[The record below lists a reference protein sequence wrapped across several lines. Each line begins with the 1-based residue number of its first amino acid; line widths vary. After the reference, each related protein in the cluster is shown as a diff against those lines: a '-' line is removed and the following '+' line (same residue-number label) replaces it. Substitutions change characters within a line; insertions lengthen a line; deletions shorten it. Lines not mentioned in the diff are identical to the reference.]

1 MPHFWEMNL
10 TLFHKAALYSIVA
23 SFFFACSS
31 PNEELPAQQEDA
43 AVELAPVNK
52 GRSALDS
59 LNALIIDDPNDLD
72 VLESRARLYLGAR
85 NLAYAQAD
93 INAVLASDSSR
104 VGALEILGDL
114 GFASN
119 KTRESRDAW
128 KKCMR
133 LDPDYVPCRLKMA
146 QLYHVVTEFEK
157 SAELVDIVLNLEPQN
172 PEAHFLKGLLMR
184 DAVGDTA
191 RALQWFQKAIDIAP
205 DYVEAIDM
213 CGVLYSAMGN
223 PIAIAYFNRLVELD
237 PENKLSFYNRG
248 MFYLGQQDWNGALED
263 FTTCTKLDP
272 ADIESFFNLGY
283 IHLQLQLPRE
293 AIGYFTQA
301 LAIQPINHRALYGR
315 GYSFELLGDMPNAE
329 KDYREALSYN
339 PDHEGSRQGIIRI
352 QNAKTQAGLN

>member
-1 MPHFWEMNL
+1 MNL
-10 TLFHKAALYSIVA
+10 TLLQKVALYSIVT
-23 SFFFACSS
+23 SFVFACSS
-31 PNEELPAQQEDA
+31 SNEEFPLKQKDA
-43 AVELAPVNK
+43 SVEIAPVNK
-52 GRSALDS
+52 GRSTLDS
-59 LNALIIDDPNDLD
+59 LNARIVDNPNDLD
-72 VLESRARLYLGAR
+72 ILESRARLYLGTR

-93 INAVLASDSSR
+93 INAVLSTDSNR

-128 KKCMR
+128 QKCMR
-133 LDPDYVPCRLKMA
+133 LDPEYVPCRLKMA

-157 SAELVDIVLNLEPQN
+157 SAELVDIVLNLEPEN

-184 DAVGDTA
+184 DGMGDTV

-205 DYVEAIDM
+205 DYLEAIDM

-223 PIAIAYFNRLVELD
+223 PVAVSYFNRLVELD

-248 MFYLGQQDWNGALED
+248 MYHLGQQDWNGALED

-272 ADIESFFNLGY
+272 TDIESFFNLGY

-293 AIGYFTQA
+293 AMGFFTKA
-301 LAIQPINHRALYGR
+301 LFIQPVNHRALYGR

-329 KDYREALSYN
+329 KDYLEALSYN
-339 PDHEGSRQGIIRI
+339 PDHKGSRQGLIRI
-352 QNAKTQAGLN
+352 QKAKTQTGVN